1 MAMKIVV
8 SVHENG
14 LKRGRGGQKRQL
26 GHKKRQK
33 RGRGSQKRP
42 QNVREGPGGLSNPG
56 NVYNFAAKLLRMNHL
71 GEIISLGVAVSWT
84 ITAWFAAKASL
95 RVGAMVTNVLRLVLA
110 TLFLGVLLW
119 VTIGYPYPV
128 YADKDTWLWL
138 GLSALVGYVFGD
150 YCLFNCYLYIGPRFG
165 QLLMTL
171 APPMAAI
178 AGWMLLG
185 ETLGWKSILAMAV
198 TLAGIGISIMSRDG
212 EHHFKLDLPLKGV
225 LLGIGAGIGQGVG
238 LVLSK
243 IGMQFYA
250 EAIPSN
256 APSAMEAMLPF
267 ASTMM
272 RAIIGGAGF
281 LAILL
286 LHKDFGRLR
295 SAVKDPVAMK
305 YASVITL
312 FGPVLGVSLSLMA
325 VRYANAGVAS
335 TLMALTPVFIIV
347 PEVLIEGKRIRF
359 KEIAGLAVSIAG
371 VALFFLL

>member
-1 MAMKIVV
+1 M
-8 SVHENG
+8 
-14 LKRGRGGQKRQL
+14 
-26 GHKKRQK
+26 
-33 RGRGSQKRP
+33 
-42 QNVREGPGGLSNPG
+42 
-56 NVYNFAAKLLRMNHL
+56 MNHL

-119 VTIGYPYPV
+119 VTIGHPYPV

-178 AGWMLLG
+178 AGWIMLG
-185 ETLGWKSILAMAV
+185 ETLSWTSILAMAV

-212 EHHFKLDLPLKGV
+212 GHHFKLDLPLKGV

-243 IGMQFYA
+243 IGMQYYA
-250 EAIPSN
+250 EAIPAN
-256 APSAMEAMLPF
+256 APSAMEAILPF

-286 LHKDFGRLR
+286 LQKDFGKLR
-295 SAVKDPVAMK
+295 RAVKDPVSMK

-325 VRYANAGVAS
+325 VRYANAGIAS
-335 TLMALTPVFIIV
+335 TLMALTPVFIIF

>member
-1 MAMKIVV
+1 M
-8 SVHENG
+8 
-14 LKRGRGGQKRQL
+14 
-26 GHKKRQK
+26 
-33 RGRGSQKRP
+33 
-42 QNVREGPGGLSNPG
+42 
-56 NVYNFAAKLLRMNHL
+56 MNHL

-212 EHHFKLDLPLKGV
+212 GHHFKLDLPLKGV

-243 IGMQFYA
+243 IGMQYYA

-286 LHKDFGRLR
+286 LHKDFGKLR

-325 VRYANAGVAS
+325 VRYANAGIAS